1 MSTGILRDVANQKR
15 KSAKTKPITSNPL
28 FPAVVALW
36 FGALFGLGSLAVRPS
51 LLEELVLS
59 SHIDLVIP
67 AAAPPLGITARILLA
82 LAMAALGGILGII
95 LTRRLTRADPEEYE
109 RKRSANDMSQ
119 TSRARMRG
127 VHPDTQTRRPLSAHD
142 ELGGAGA
149 AENDHAPAMGPGMLA
164 NRRRALALIHEEPQ
178 FVPHDF
184 APLPGG
190 TEVRPLDLAQLALA
204 SDPAQQSAPAPA
216 PTLATPFVELPVT
229 PLNWSQLAPVATA
242 PMNTPAPAMLSPLP
256 SGAIEPIA
264 ADPAFP
270 DDRQVFGLAQPELPA
285 EAPRQ
290 IFGMVAAGDHLPQDF
305 VKAAGFQ
312 TSVFDTPEATP
323 LFVRTSAEAVAETAV
338 PAFTAPSEQLPP
350 AAPAALSAEPLP
362 NPASLD
368 MTDLAARLAESMRRR
383 RARSQASAPPAT
395 VAPAAAASD
404 HEPSLADTDV
414 SRLAVPAPFAPSAAA
429 EPAPIP
435 TDYCVPGPV
444 EAGDVAPDEASFDSA
459 PTPVLE
465 QFAAA
470 AFVPE
475 QPDFA
480 TPSTIPS
487 SMRPLALDAFL
498 EDDTP
503 FDASLL
509 PPRHIAMPV
518 PPTAPAE
525 FFVPTTPTMTEP
537 AAATDTYEPADDD
550 SLAAGSADNPYG
562 SLLGLAPPRQTFVR
576 ITEPENSAHEEPEPV
591 VIFPGQAPQVS
602 SNLAA
607 APASGEANAFRRF
620 DAPASAG
627 QGQPVAANSAAATVD
642 PAEAEQALRTALI
655 NLQRMSGAA

>member
-1 MSTGILRDVANQKR
+1 MANQKR
-15 KSAKTKPITSNPL
+15 KSAKAKPITSNPL

-82 LAMAALGGILGII
+82 LAMAALGGIMGII
-95 LTRRLTRADPEEYE
+95 LTRRLTRAEPEVYE
-109 RKRSANDMSQ
+109 RKRNANDMSQ
-119 TSRARMRG
+119 TSRTRMRDA
-127 VHPDTQTRRPLSAHD
+127 HPDAPARRPLSAHD
-142 ELGGAGA
+142 ELGDAEA
-149 AENDHAPAMGPGMLA
+149 AVADRAPAMGPGMLA

-190 TEVRPLDLAQLALA
+190 TEVRPLDLAQLALT
-204 SDPAQQSAPAPA
+204 SDPAQQAAPAPA
-216 PTLATPFVELPVT
+216 STLATAFAEPPVA
-229 PLNWSQLAPVATA
+229 PLDWSQPAPVATA
-242 PMNTPAPAMLSPLP
+242 PTNTAAPAMLNPLP
-256 SGAIEPIA
+256 SRAIEPDT
-264 ADPAFP
+264 ADPALP
-270 DDRQVFGLAQPELPA
+270 DGRQVFGLAQPESPA
-285 EAPRQ
+285 EASRQ

-323 LFVRTSAEAVAETAV
+323 LFVRTAAEAVAVPAV
-338 PAFTAPSEQLPP
+338 PAFTGPSEQLVP
-350 AAPAALSAEPLP
+350 AVFSASADAPHVRSAEPLP

-383 RARSQASAPPAT
+383 RARTQAPAPQAIA
-395 VAPAAAASD
+395 APAAAAGD
-404 HEPSLADTDV
+404 HQPPLADPEV
-414 SRLAVPAPFAPSAAA
+414 SPLALPTPFAPSAAA

-435 TDYCVPGPV
+435 IGYGVPGPV
-444 EAGDVAPDEASFDSA
+444 EAGDAAPDPAATDGA
-459 PTPVLE
+459 PAPVLE

-470 AFVPE
+470 ALVPE

-480 TPSTIPS
+480 PPSTIPS
-487 SMRPLALDAFL
+487 AMRPLALDAFL

-509 PPRHIAMPV
+509 PPRHIAMPA
-518 PPTAPAE
+518 PPKAQAE
-525 FFVPTTPTMTEP
+525 FSVPITATMTQP
-537 AAATDTYEPADDD
+537 AAASDTDEPAEDD
-550 SLAAGSADNPYG
+550 SLAADSADNPYA
-562 SLLGLAPPRQTFVR
+562 SLLGLAPPRQSFVR
-576 ITEPENSAHEEPEPV
+576 IIEPENSAHEAPEPV
-591 VIFPGQAPQVS
+591 VIFPGQAPHATPNV
-602 SNLAA
+602 AA

-620 DAPASAG
+620 DAPATAG

-642 PAEAEQALRTALI
+642 PGPVCGSRHAR
-655 NLQRMSGAA
+655 R